1 MSDVDIEH
9 LATWI
14 GKKESHSEAI
24 SPGLIER
31 FRATFDAYLWQQDA
45 DIAPLGLHWCLAPPA
60 VVDGELGP
68 DGHPARG
75 GFLPPVPLP
84 SRMWAGGELS
94 FKSPLRAG
102 DMVTRNSTITD
113 VKAKTGKT
121 GALVFVT
128 VDHQIMVGDRLAI
141 SERQDIVYKGNVPKR
156 APSLEP
162 AATGKGA
169 HHMGPVQLF
178 RYSAMTFNG
187 HRIHYDRDYAQNEEG
202 YLDLVVHGPLQA
214 TLLMNNAARQLDA
227 MPGRF
232 SYRGLAPLFANQTF
246 DINGATSDD
255 ARQVWIENQNGTTTM
270 KSDFTG

>member
-14 GKKESHSEAI
+14 GNTESHSEVI

-31 FRATFDAYLWQQDA
+31 FRATFDAHLWQQDA

-60 VVDGELGP
+60 VVDGALGP

-102 DMVTRNSTITD
+102 DMVTRNSKITD
-113 VKAKTGKT
+113 VKAKTGKS

-128 VDHQIMVGDRLAI
+128 VEHTIMVGDRLAI
-141 SERQDIVYKGNVPKR
+141 SERQDIVYKGNAPKL
-156 APSLEP
+156 AASNVP
-162 AATGKGA
+162 AATGQAA
-169 HHMGPVQLF
+169 HQMGPVQLF

-202 YLDLVVHGPLQA
+202 YHDLVVHGPLQA
-214 TLLMNNAARQLDA
+214 TLLMHNAARQLDG

-246 DINGATSDD
+246 DVNTETKDGS
-255 ARQVWIENQNGTTTM
+255 RLVWVENQFGKTTM
-270 KSDFTG
+270 KADFL